1 MKFSSAKLFAFLGT
15 LLLSLLIT
23 SLVHAHFKA
32 KEMDRN
38 NELIKAA
45 WEGNVERM
53 KMLVEAGADVNF
65 NRAAHPSCI
74 PLTCA
79 AGQGHLSAVQ
89 FLLNSNADLELTD
102 DSHRTALMWAAENGH
117 FDVAQLLVS
126 KGANVNAI
134 HFNDTALRQAVMKR
148 DSQIIEL
155 LKQAGAKE

>member
-1 MKFSSAKLFAFLGT
+1 MKLRPVKFFVFVGT

-23 SLVHAHFKA
+23 SLMLSYFKA
-32 KEMDRN
+32 QEMDRN
-38 NELIKAA
+38 DELIQAA
-45 WEGNVERM
+45 WAGNGDRM

-65 NRAAHPSCI
+65 NETAHPGCI

-79 AGQGHLSAVQ
+79 ARQGHLSAVQ
-89 FLLNSNADLELTD
+89 FLLDSNADLELID

-126 KGANVNAI
+126 KGANVNAV
-134 HFNDTALRQAVMKR
+134 HFNDTALRLAVMKR
-148 DSQIIEL
+148 DSEIIKL